1 MGWGKVDRLKAW
13 QGLPFRRGQMDP
25 VSGSCSTQATYGML
39 AAKKQLDITEEEGK
53 QALQLL
59 DSAKTAA
66 PSAPSGSVGRLID
79 VKA

>member
-1 MGWGKVDRLKAW
+1 
-13 QGLPFRRGQMDP
+13 
-25 VSGSCSTQATYGML
+25 ML

-66 PSAPSGSVGRLID
+66 PSASSGSVGRLID